1 MEREYYKRLYLI
13 AALYDLILGFG
24 FLLFYKIIYKVFGM
38 NLPENPAYLSLC
50 AIMIGIY
57 GILLFMIH
65 KNPENNRITI
75 IYAILVKF
83 AFVAVVLYYW
93 LIIGSNYVDIPFR
106 IIAGIDLIFAL
117 LFLKSLKIAKN
128 R

>member
-1 MEREYYKRLYLI
+1 MERGDYKRLYLI

-24 FLLFYKIIYKVFGM
+24 FLLFYKIIYKVLGM

-50 AIMIGIY
+50 AILIGIY

-65 KNPENNRITI
+65 RNPENNRIAI
-75 IYAILVKF
+75 VYAILIKF

-93 LIIGSNYVDIPFR
+93 LFVGPEYVDIPFR
-106 IIAGIDLIFAL
+106 IIAGIDLIFAF
-117 LFLKSLKIAKN
+117 LFLNSLKIARKK
-128 R
+128 

>member
-1 MEREYYKRLYLI
+1 MERGYYKKLYLI
-13 AALYDLILGFG
+13 AALYDLLLGFG
-24 FLLFYKIIYKVFGM
+24 FLLFYKFIYKMFNM

-50 AIMIGIY
+50 AILIGIY

-75 IYAILVKF
+75 VYAILIKF

-93 LIIGSNYVDIPFR
+93 LFVGPEYVDIPFR
-106 IIAGIDLIFAL
+106 IIAGIDLIFAF
-117 LFLKSLKIAKN
+117 LFLNSLKIARKK
-128 R
+128 

>member
-1 MEREYYKRLYLI
+1 MKRGGYKRLYLI

-24 FLLFYKIIYKVFGM
+24 FLFFYKIIYKVLGM

-50 AIMIGIY
+50 AALIGIY

>member
-1 MEREYYKRLYLI
+1 MGAGYFKRLYLI

-24 FLLFYKIIYKVFGM
+24 FLLFYKIIYKVLGM

-57 GILLFMIH
+57 GILLFMIY
-65 KNPENNRITI
+65 KNPEKSKGMIV
-75 IYAILVKF
+75 YAILIKF

-93 LIIGSNYVDIPFR
+93 LFVGSEYVDVPFR
-106 IIAGIDLIFAL
+106 IIAGIDLVFGL
-117 LFLKSLKIAKN
+117 LFLNSLKIAK
-128 R
+128 

>member
-1 MEREYYKRLYLI
+1 MERGDYKKLYLI

-24 FLLFYKIIYKVFGM
+24 FLLFYKIIYKVLGM

-57 GILLFMIH
+57 GILLFMIY
-65 KNPENNRITI
+65 KNPENNRIAI
-75 IYAILVKF
+75 VYAILVKF

-93 LIIGSNYVDIPFR
+93 LIIGPGYVDVPFR
-106 IIAGIDLIFAL
+106 IIAGIDLIFAF
-117 LFLKSLKIAKN
+117 LFLNSLKIARKS
-128 R
+128 